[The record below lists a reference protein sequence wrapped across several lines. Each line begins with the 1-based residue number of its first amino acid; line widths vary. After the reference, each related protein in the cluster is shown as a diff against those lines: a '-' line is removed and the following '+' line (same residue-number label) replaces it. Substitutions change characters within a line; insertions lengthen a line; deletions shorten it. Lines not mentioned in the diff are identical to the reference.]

1 MGGAPYASLRVP
13 HGTPYVSG
21 EAEAAIMILPTARQR
36 VLARCR
42 VARGVPLLEALKVR
56 DVVAELGVHGQP
68 GDGEHEEEGV
78 GDEDDPHD
86 VDW

>member
-42 VARGVPLLEALKVR
+42 VARGVSLLEALKVR

-68 GDGEHEEEGV
+68 GDSEHEQEEEE
-78 GDEDDPHD
+78 EDDEEL
-86 VDW
+86 DW

>member
-1 MGGAPYASLRVP
+1 MCWDGRGGGTAPRGCMGGAPYASLRVP

-42 VARGVPLLEALKVR
+42 VAKGVPLLEALEVP
-56 DVVAELGVHGQP
+56 DLVAELGLYGQP
-68 GDGEHEEEGV
+68 GDQ
-78 GDEDDPHD
+78 
-86 VDW
+86 

>member
-1 MGGAPYASLRVP
+1 MGAASVEVEGL
-13 HGTPYVSG
+13 G
-21 EAEAAIMILPTARQR
+21 
-36 VLARCR
+36 
-42 VARGVPLLEALKVR
+42 GVPLLEALKVR

-68 GDGEHEEEGV
+68 GDSEHEEEGV